1 MTKLGKEESQDIKME
16 EMEIILMTLS
26 INQLI
31 STTTIMYRITHTLR
45 EIRILEL

>member
-26 INQLI
+26 TNQLI
-31 STTTIMYRITHTLR
+31 RTTTIMYRITHT
-45 EIRILEL
+45 